1 MAVTPAELKLLVL
14 ATIVGIVQLL
24 WAAGAARRQQGLKWA
39 AGSRDA
45 ARPVDGVAARLHRAF
60 WNFLETFP
68 FFAVAV
74 IAADLMGKLGAL
86 TLWGSAIYVA
96 ARALYVPIYASG
108 VARIRSFV
116 WFASMI
122 GLFMVIAACLL

>member
-1 MAVTPAELKLLVL
+1 MAATPAELRLLVL

-39 AGSRDA
+39 AGSRDV

>member
-1 MAVTPAELKLLVL
+1 MAASPAELKLLVL
-14 ATIVGIVQLL
+14 AVVVGIVQLL

-39 AGSRDA
+39 AGARDKP
-45 ARPVDGVAARLHRAF
+45 RPVDGVAARLHRAF
-60 WNFLETFP
+60 WNFIETFP

-74 IAADLMGKLGAL
+74 IAADLMGKLGTL

-108 VARIRSFV
+108 VARIRSLV
-116 WFASMI
+116 WAVSMI
-122 GLFMVIAACLL
+122 GLLMVIAACLL

>member
-1 MAVTPAELKLLVL
+1 MAATPAELKLLVL
-14 ATIVGIVQLL
+14 AVIVGIVQLL

-39 AGSRDA
+39 ASARDKP
-45 ARPVDGVAARLHRAF
+45 RPVDGVAARLHRAF

-96 ARALYVPIYASG
+96 SRALYVPIYASG
-108 VARIRSFV
+108 VARIRSLV
-116 WFASMI
+116 WAVSMI
-122 GLFMVIAACLL
+122 GLLMVIAACLL